1 MHFWSVWRALSICKD
16 SFWIW
21 IGLRKKV
28 VQKCQN
34 WEKMF
39 LWSNR
44 PLTWSGVVMVH
55 FYVKTLSQLVRGG
68 RGWSFSGYLKKSI
81 FLVICPPGW
90 TGVVYRQT
98 KNSSPVETCRDQFW
112 KKLLKKVSFN
122 PSKKLEKIYLKI
134 SKKLEKIVLPWVLF
148 EKNFYAFLISLTSSI
163 DL

>member
-1 MHFWSVWRALSICKD
+1 MDRSGLSTNKKFLLCRNMQGPILKKIVKKKCRLTPKRSCTRFWLKMSKNAKKSTFLSTFWNFFLQFWSVWRALSICKD

-68 RGWSFSGYLKKSI
+68 RGWSFSGYLKKSKKI
-81 FLVICPPGW
+81 DFMVKSTTWVIMG
-90 TGVVYRQT
+90 
-98 KNSSPVETCRDQFW
+98 
-112 KKLLKKVSFN
+112 
-122 PSKKLEKIYLKI
+122 
-134 SKKLEKIVLPWVLF
+134 
-148 EKNFYAFLISLTSSI
+148 
-163 DL
+163 